1 MKTTVAQFIPIIV
14 IITLLSYSTEF
25 VNMSNTILGKI
36 FAICIVLF
44 YTSLDKYMG
53 LVLCLLVIV
62 YYQSDFVEN
71 MLNTDDT
78 MDKLFENFESSKKEE
93 LSNPTQG
100 DKQIQDGDKKQSQL
114 QENMSSLSDVY
125 AADTQND
132 PDKDEEPDTEGMTKQ
147 KEGMTTRKEGM
158 TKQKEGMTK
167 QKEGMTTVS
176 DFRKQNCKGKKLLSK
191 GSEVKPDMV
200 KHIFPNVEFTNHTCN
215 VCDDSC
221 NFSIIENRLK
231 TEKELFSKF
240 SRDEDNVKES
250 ACSQCK

>member
-14 IITLLSYSTEF
+14 IITLLSYSKEF
-25 VNMSNTILGKI
+25 VNISNTILGKI

-62 YYQSDFVEN
+62 YYQSDFVES
-71 MLNTDDT
+71 MLNTDGM
-78 MDKLFENFESSKKEE
+78 MDKLFENFEASKQEA

-100 DKQIQDGDKKQSQL
+100 DKQIQGGDKKKSQL

-125 AADTQND
+125 AADTK
-132 PDKDEEPDTEGMTKQ
+132 KDQDEDDEQG
-147 KEGMTTRKEGM
+147 KEDMTTRKEGM
-158 TKQKEGMTK
+158 TTR
-167 QKEGMTTVS
+167 KEGMTTVS
-176 DFRKQNCKGKKLLSK
+176 DFRKQNCNGKKLLSK

-200 KHIFPNVEFTNHTCN
+200 KHIFPNVEFTEHTCN

>member
-1 MKTTVAQFIPIIV
+1 MKTTAAQFIPIIV
-14 IITLLSYSTEF
+14 IITLLSYSKEF
-25 VNMSNTILGKI
+25 INMSNTILGKI

-71 MLNTDDT
+71 MLNTDDM
-78 MDKLFENFESSKKEE
+78 MDKLFENFESSKKDD
-93 LSNPTQG
+93 LSNSNQG
-100 DKQIQDGDKKQSQL
+100 DKQIQDGDKKKSLL
-114 QENMSSLSDVY
+114 QENMSLLSDVY
-125 AADTQND
+125 AADTKKDQDEND
-132 PDKDEEPDTEGMTKQ
+132 DQG

-158 TKQKEGMTK
+158 TKQKEGMTTRKEGMTK

-200 KHIFPNVEFTNHTCN
+200 KHIFPNVEFADHTCN

>member
-14 IITLLSYSTEF
+14 IITLLSYSKEF
-25 VNMSNTILGKI
+25 VNMSTTILGKI

-62 YYQSDFVEN
+62 CYQSDFVES
-71 MLNTDDT
+71 MLNTDDM
-78 MDKLFENFESSKKEE
+78 MDKLFENFESSKKEA
-93 LSNPTQG
+93 LSNPIQS
-100 DKQIQDGDKKQSQL
+100 DKQIQDGDKKKSQL

-125 AADTQND
+125 AVDTENHQT
-132 PDKDEEPDTEGMTKQ
+132 KDEEPN
-147 KEGMTTRKEGM
+147 KEGMATRKEGM
-158 TKQKEGMTK
+158 ATR
-167 QKEGMTTVS
+167 KEGMTTVS
-176 DFRKQNCKGKKLLSK
+176 NFRKENCKGNKLISK

-200 KHIFPNVEFTNHTCN
+200 KHIFPNVEFAENTCN

-221 NFSIIENRLK
+221 NFSIIENRLQ

>member
-14 IITLLSYSTEF
+14 IITMLSYSKEF

-62 YYQSDFVEN
+62 YYQSDFVES
-71 MLNTDDT
+71 MLNTDDM
-78 MDKLFENFESSKKEE
+78 MDKLFENFEASKKEA
-93 LSNPTQG
+93 LSNPKHG
-100 DKQIQDGDKKQSQL
+100 DKQIQDGDKKNTQL

-125 AADTQND
+125 AADTKKD
-132 PDKDEEPDTEGMTKQ
+132 TDKTDNQIEDG
-147 KEGMTTRKEGM
+147 KEGMTNRT
-158 TKQKEGMTK
+158 
-167 QKEGMTTVS
+167 EGMTTVNK
-176 DFRKQNCKGKKLLSK
+176 FRKENCKGNKLLSK

-200 KHIFPNVEFTNHTCN
+200 KHIFPNVEFTDHTCN
-215 VCDDSC
+215 VCDESC

-231 TEKELFSKF
+231 AEKELFSKF

-250 ACSQCK
+250 ACSQCTDYK

>member
-71 MLNTDDT
+71 MLNTDET

-132 PDKDEEPDTEGMTKQ
+132 PDKDEEPDT
-147 KEGMTTRKEGM
+147 
-158 TKQKEGMTK
+158 EGMTK

-240 SRDEDNVKES
+240 SRDEDNIKES

>member
-14 IITLLSYSTEF
+14 IITLLSYSNEF

-44 YTSLDKYMG
+44 YTHLDKYMG

-71 MLNTDDT
+71 MLNTDET

-132 PDKDEEPDTEGMTKQ
+132 PDKDEEPDT
-147 KEGMTTRKEGM
+147 
-158 TKQKEGMTK
+158 EGMTK

>member
-1 MKTTVAQFIPIIV
+1 MKTTVAQFIPIIM
-14 IITLLSYSTEF
+14 IITLLSYSKEF
-25 VNMSNTILGKI
+25 VNLSNTILGKI

-44 YTSLDKYMG
+44 YTHLDKYMG

-71 MLNTDDT
+71 MLNTDDK
-78 MDKLFENFESSKKEE
+78 MDKLFENFENSKKEE

-100 DKQIQDGDKKQSQL
+100 DKTIQDGDKKKSQL

-125 AADTQND
+125 ADDTHND
-132 PDKDEEPDTEGMTKQ
+132 PDKDEEPDT
-147 KEGMTTRKEGM
+147 EGMTTRKEGM

-200 KHIFPNVEFTNHTCN
+200 KHIFPNVEFAEHTCN

>member
-1 MKTTVAQFIPIIV
+1 MKTTVAQFIPIIM
-14 IITLLSYSTEF
+14 IITLLSYSKEF

-62 YYQSDFVEN
+62 YYQSDFVES
-71 MLNTDDT
+71 MLNTDDV
-78 MDKLFENFESSKKEE
+78 MDKLFENFEASKKEA
-93 LSNPTQG
+93 LSNPNNG
-100 DKQIQDGDKKQSQL
+100 DKQIQDGDKKNSQL

-125 AADTQND
+125 AVDTKKDQDETNNQVE
-132 PDKDEEPDTEGMTKQ
+132 DEESG

-158 TKQKEGMTK
+158 T
-167 QKEGMTTVS
+167 TVS
-176 DFRKQNCKGKKLLSK
+176 KFRKENCKGNKLLSK

-200 KHIFPNVEFTNHTCN
+200 KHIFPNVEFTDHTCN
-215 VCDDSC
+215 VCDESC

-240 SRDEDNVKES
+240 SRDQDNVKES
-250 ACSQCK
+250 ACSQCKDYK

>member
-1 MKTTVAQFIPIIV
+1 MKTTVAQFIPIIM
-14 IITLLSYSTEF
+14 IITLLSYSKEF

-62 YYQSDFVEN
+62 YYQSDFVES
-71 MLNTDDT
+71 MLNTDDV
-78 MDKLFENFESSKKEE
+78 MDKLFENFEASKKEA
-93 LSNPTQG
+93 LSNPNNG
-100 DKQIQDGDKKQSQL
+100 DKQIQDGDKKNSQL

-125 AADTQND
+125 AVDTKKDQDETNNQVE
-132 PDKDEEPDTEGMTKQ
+132 DEESG

-158 TKQKEGMTK
+158 T
-167 QKEGMTTVS
+167 TVS
-176 DFRKQNCKGKKLLSK
+176 KFRKENCKGKKLLSK

-200 KHIFPNVEFTNHTCN
+200 KHIFPNVEFTDHTCN
-215 VCDDSC
+215 VCDESC

-240 SRDEDNVKES
+240 SRDQDNVKES
-250 ACSQCK
+250 ACSQCKDYE

>member
-14 IITLLSYSTEF
+14 IITLLSYSNEF

-147 KEGMTTRKEGM
+147 KEGMTT
-158 TKQKEGMTK
+158 
-167 QKEGMTTVS
+167 VS